1 MKILKYINVI
11 AVGSLLLAA
20 CNGNDY
26 PKFNDKDAF
35 VAFDKTEVD
44 VKEEAGNL
52 KVPVTL
58 TSLAGLS
65 STVAYT
71 VKDGKAKEGT
81 NYELIGTGTLS
92 FTKENPTQY
101 IEFDIQNIDGYTGD
115 LDYTIELMNSGS
127 VNMGVAKEC
136 KVSIIDKD
144 HPLSFILN
152 TYAASAPSYFSN
164 KGPFSWDITI
174 SKDADDVSKVWVSN
188 IEPYF
193 ASNGYVAPKANYFY
207 GIVNEEKTE
216 IRIPSGQ
223 AIGYKYSD
231 GSDVTLV
238 GFDGADPDESA
249 QLTDGDNIIIQI
261 SAGGSKLT
269 IKSAFGAY
277 IPVEGSWYNLMYGD
291 LVITKK

>member
-1 MKILKYINVI
+1 MKILQYINVI
-11 AVGSLLLAA
+11 AIGSLLFTA
-20 CNGNDY
+20 CDSNDN

-35 VAFDKTEVD
+35 VAFDKTTID
-44 VKEEAGNL
+44 VKEELKTL

-58 TSLAGLS
+58 ASLGGTG

-71 VKDGKAKEGT
+71 VTDGKAKAGT
-81 NYELIGTGTLS
+81 NYELVGSGTLS

-101 IEFDIQNIDGYTGD
+101 IEFDIENIDAYTGD
-115 LDYTIELMNSGS
+115 LDFTIELTNSGS
-127 VNMGVAKEC
+127 VNMGAAKKC
-136 KVSIIDKD
+136 VVTIIDKD

-174 SKDADDVSKVWVSN
+174 SKDADDISKVWISN
-188 IEPYF
+188 LEPYF
-193 ASNGYVAPKANYFY
+193 AENGYIAPKSNYFY
-207 GIVNEEKTE
+207 GIVNDEKTE

-223 AIGYKYSD
+223 AIGYKYTD

-249 QLTDGDNIIIQI
+249 QLTDGDNIIVQV
-261 SAGGSKLT
+261 SADGSKLT

-277 IPVEGSWYNLMYGD
+277 IPAAKSWYNLMYGD